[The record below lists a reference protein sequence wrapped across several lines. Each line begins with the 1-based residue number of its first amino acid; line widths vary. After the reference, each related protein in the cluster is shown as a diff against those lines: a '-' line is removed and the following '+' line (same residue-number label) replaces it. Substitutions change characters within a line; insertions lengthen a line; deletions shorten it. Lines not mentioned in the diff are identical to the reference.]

1 MLPLAIIIIL
11 VVFAFLILIAKN
23 NSFAKTMTLVALGL
37 SFVIAAITASIT
49 GTGGTITWVVGTAPW
64 NVSLSVGPLEA
75 FMACLFTGI
84 GFLIMW
90 ASVTMIDHDVE
101 KKKVPLYY
109 FLICALIAMLCGVVF
124 FDNLV
129 NVFVFIELSSFA
141 AACIV
146 IIKNQ
151 PENIRAGLK
160 YLVLSILGSGF
171 VLMGIVILFT
181 ISGSLSVYGIHAGLL
196 PKYAA
201 AAVAD
206 ASHAA
211 AAPITPVFYALL
223 FIIIG
228 VAFKSALFPM
238 HIWLPDAH
246 GTAPS
251 PSSAMLSSLVLKA
264 YVVFFIKI
272 LYIAIGHNM
281 IGHDEWLTLLLSII
295 LVFGVIAMLF
305 GSVMA
310 ILQTDIKRMIAYSSV
325 AQIGYI
331 FMGLGLGNSLGL
343 YAAIFHILAHA
354 VTKAGLFLV
363 AGSIIE
369 QTHNRRLDKMDGI
382 GIQMPVTML
391 FFTIGALSMVGIPL
405 FIGFNSKWNFAMGI
419 MDSGR
424 YWIMAVLAISSLLNA
439 LYYLPLVI
447 RSFFGKEAREKAE
460 NRVSLER
467 SFGGLL
473 PIGVLSCC
481 VVLFAIFN
489 DAFVSYISVVV
500 QSIW

>member
-1 MLPLAIIIIL
+1 MLPLVILIVLILSSILIIL
-11 VVFAFLILIAKN
+11 ARKN
-23 NSFAKTMTLVALGL
+23 AFAKVLTLL
-37 SFVIAAITASIT
+37 SFGIGFVISVILVSATSN
-49 GTGGTITWVVGTAPW
+49 GGVFTWVVGNPPW

-75 FMACLFTGI
+75 FMSCLFTGI

-90 ASVTMIDHDVE
+90 ASVTMIEHDVE
-101 KKKVPLYY
+101 MKKIPLYY
-109 FLICALIAMLCGVVF
+109 FLMCSLVAMLCGVVF
-124 FDNLV
+124 FDNLI

-171 VLMGIVILFT
+171 VLMGIVILYT
-181 ISGSLSVYGIHAGLL
+181 LTGSLVMGDIHASLAHGIGG
-196 PKYAA
+196 KQT
-201 AAVAD
+201 
-206 ASHAA
+206 S
-211 AAPITPVFYALL
+211 LL
-223 FIIIG
+223 FALGFIAFG

-264 YVVFFIKI
+264 YLVFFIKI
-272 LYIAIGHNM
+272 LYATIGQ
-281 IGHDEWLTLLLSII
+281 
-295 LVFGVIAMLF
+295 GVIAGDKNLSMLLF
-305 GSVMA
+305 IVFIMGCVAMLAGSIFA

-331 FMGLGLGNSLGL
+331 FMGIGLANELGL
-343 YAAIFHILAHA
+343 YAALFHILAHA

-369 QTHNRRLDKMDGI
+369 QTHNRRLDKMGGL
-382 GIQMPVTML
+382 GIQMPVTMV
-391 FFTIGALSMVGIPL
+391 FFTIGALSMVGIPM

-419 MDSGR
+419 MDSHRFGA
-424 YWIMAVLAISSLLNA
+424 MAVLVISSLLNA
-439 LYYLPLVI
+439 LYYLPVVI
-447 RSFFGKEAREKAE
+447 RAFFGQEAREKAE

-467 SFGGLL
+467 SGFGLF

-481 VVLFAIFN
+481 VILFAIFN
-489 DAFVSYISVVV
+489 DAFASFFKVIVS
-500 QSIW
+500 SIW

>member
-1 MLPLAIIIIL
+1 MLPLAIIIVL
-11 VVFAFLILIAKN
+11 VVSAILIVIAKN
-23 NSFAKTMTLVALGL
+23 NILAKAMTLIALGVG
-37 SFVIAAITASIT
+37 FVISIAIVSATSDGGAITWA
-49 GTGGTITWVVGTAPW
+49 VGVAPW
-64 NVSLSVGPLEA
+64 NISLSVGPLEA

-90 ASVTMIDHDVE
+90 ASTTMIDHDVE
-101 KKKVPLYY
+101 RKKVPLYY
-109 FLICALIAMLCGVVF
+109 TLICSLIAMLCGVVF
-124 FDNLV
+124 FDNLI
-129 NVFVFIELSSFA
+129 NVFIFIELSSIA

-160 YLVLSILGSGF
+160 YLTLSILGSGF
-171 VLMGIVILFT
+171 VLMGIVVFYT
-181 ISGSLSVYGIHAGLL
+181 ITGSLTMSGIHAGLL
-196 PKYAA
+196 GSFDANKSSVLYA
-201 AAVAD
+201 
-206 ASHAA
+206 S
-211 AAPITPVFYALL
+211 I

-251 PSSAMLSSLVLKA
+251 PSSATLSSLVLKA

-272 LYIAIGHNM
+272 LYVVIGHG
-281 IGHDEWLTLLLSII
+281 ILSHDPALSMLLQII
-295 LVFGVIAMLF
+295 LFFGAVAMLA

-331 FMGLGLGNSLGL
+331 FMGIGLANQLGLH
-343 YAAIFHILAHA
+343 AAIFHIMAHA

-369 QTHNRRLDKMDGI
+369 QTHNRRLDKMDGL

-391 FFTIGALSMVGIPL
+391 FFTIGALSMVGIPM
-405 FIGFNSKWNFAMGI
+405 FIGFNSKWNFAMSI
-419 MDSGR
+419 MDSGQF
-424 YWIMAVLAISSLLNA
+424 WVMVVLVISSLLNA
-439 LYYLPLVI
+439 LYYLPVVI
-447 RSFFGKEAREKAE
+447 RSFFGEEARKKAE
-460 NRVSLER
+460 NRESLER
-467 SFGGLL
+467 SVGGLL

-481 VVLFAIFN
+481 VILFAVFN
-489 DAFVSYISVVV
+489 SAFASFFRMVVE
-500 QSIW
+500 SIW